1 MKFSMKLPG
10 APPRVSEVC
19 IGSDLLEGL
28 AEDLKTRLGVRRA
41 YWIWDEKVWEIWGEK
56 LVPFFGPVRKRSNP
70 IFFAASES
78 NKRLSALEDL
88 ARRLAQ
94 AGADRQSVLV
104 AVGGGVTGD
113 VVGFLASVYM
123 RGIPHFQLPTTL
135 LAQVD
140 SGVGGKTGVDLP
152 EGKNLLGT
160 FHQPEAIWMDVRFLE
175 TLPPE
180 EFRQGM
186 AEVIK
191 TAMIGH
197 EVLWKYLEGH
207 YEDLRRRDTLALMR
221 IVSESCLVKSRVV
234 EADERESGYRR
245 VLNLGHTVGH
255 ALERLSDYKMRH
267 GDCVAVGMVAAS
279 KLARRLG
286 MISPGEVERL
296 VRLCEV
302 WNLPV
307 KPPEDFSVDAI
318 LEALQT
324 DKKKMG
330 DTLHFILPVRI
341 GEVVDYSSLDLEDL
355 KQVLLLMQTSSP

>member
-1 MKFSMKLPG
+1 
-10 APPRVSEVC
+10 
-19 IGSDLLEGL
+19 
-28 AEDLKTRLGVRRA
+28 
-41 YWIWDEKVWEIWGEK
+41 
-56 LVPFFGPVRKRSNP
+56 
-70 IFFAASES
+70 
-78 NKRLSALEDL
+78 
-88 ARRLAQ
+88 
-94 AGADRQSVLV
+94 
-104 AVGGGVTGD
+104 
-113 VVGFLASVYM
+113 
-123 RGIPHFQLPTTL
+123 
-135 LAQVD
+135 
-140 SGVGGKTGVDLP
+140 
-152 EGKNLLGT
+152 
-160 FHQPEAIWMDVRFLE
+160 MDVRFLE

-324 DKKKMG
+324 DKKQMG

-341 GEVVDYSSLDLEDL
+341 GEVVDHSSLDLEDL